1 MNQKLIEINDYP
13 VKDVLDLLMI
23 DHSTQ
28 KNIIWATDMYSEYGN
43 GFLARNEITAS
54 KITGDNSV
62 LIQPR
67 ILKTLDE
74 QAERTRKKAEVFTPA
89 WICCKMNNH
98 LDDEWFGKQ
107 NIFNVLSDT
116 KWVPTE
122 EKIPFKTKADWQKY
136 VDSRRIEIT
145 CGEAPYIVSR
155 YDMSTGEYIEIK
167 DRIGILDRKL
177 RVVGENAK
185 DEKEWM
191 TWAIRA
197 FQSTYGYEFQGD
209 NLLIARINLL
219 MTFVEYLRDTY
230 ERDAT
235 ESELKRIIK
244 IITWN
249 IWQMDGLTGGVPLGS
264 PKEDVHQITF
274 FDFMEEKKEEF
285 VKCHIYDWRSNE
297 SLLFESM
304 KKGV

>member
-43 GFLARNEITAS
+43 GFLARNEIKAS

-67 ILKTLDE
+67 ILKSLDE

-98 LDDEWFGKQ
+98 LDDEWFGKPDVF
-107 NIFNVLSDT
+107 NILTENRWES
-116 KWVPTE
+116 TE
-122 EKIPFKTKADWQKY
+122 ERIPFKNEKAWQKY
-136 VDSRRIEIT
+136 VDSRRLEIT

-155 YDMSTGEYIEIK
+155 YDMATGEYIPIRN
-167 DRIGILDRKL
+167 RIGILDRKL
-177 RVVGENAK
+177 RVVNENTDNEK
-185 DEKEWM
+185 DWIK
-191 TWAIRA
+191 WATRA
-197 FQSTYGYEFQGD
+197 FESTYGYEYQGD

-219 MTFVEYLRDTY
+219 MTFTEYLR
-230 ERDAT
+230 ERFNREAT
-235 ESELKRIIK
+235 ASELKNVIK

-249 IWQMDGLTGGVPLGS
+249 IWQMDGLTMGVPLGA
-264 PKEDVHQITF
+264 PKEDTHQITF
-274 FDFMEEKKEEF
+274 FEFMGEKQEEF
-285 VKCHIYDWRSNE
+285 VKCRIYDWRSNE